1 MTDEQL
7 KELLSTARSW
17 FRMVEE
23 ILQDQSGTQLAHRD
37 ELEAALKLLQE
48 WNQAENRTADANAK
62 ARDEEWQRMKNTLE
76 VEAVLRVRKDVL

>member
-37 ELEAALKLLQE
+37 QLEAALKLLQE
-48 WNQAENRTADANAK
+48 WNPAENRTADANAK